1 MKMIFIGKVSGEKT
15 VLTAGARHTV
25 KAQAGEQYGLVDEVT
40 GLVPDGVEAD
50 RSGDDLILR
59 KKEDDTE
66 IRIEGFWE
74 ECQPGETQCTAVF
87 NVVGEN
93 GQVTEAVLTQ
103 DGPVLE
109 NFTAGQSGT
118 LSDDDRG
125 GFIWLGGLAFG
136 GGLAAMALAAGGGG
150 GSKHRHENHE
160 ADTTAPSAPA
170 LTAGDNGSVS
180 VELPD
185 DANKGDTVEITFVN
199 ENGDGQKV
207 TLEKG
212 DNGWTSDNSALIPDS
227 QGDTA
232 TIAPDTVKDNSE
244 VTAVAKDPAGNES
257 APVTVTSK
265 TDGVSD
271 APVLTIP
278 EAADSVNAEEL
289 KDGVQAEVTLPA
301 GTVEG
306 AVITLTV
313 THPDQSTENVTH
325 NVTGDEVTAGKVS
338 MDIPEDAVVDGQNS
352 VRVSLTQGSNPA
364 KAGNTVEIVVD
375 GQVPGDT
382 NGDGVADTTPVVT
395 IPEATG
401 GVNAEELKDGI
412 QAEVTVP
419 AGSAEGDTVTLTVT
433 KPDGKTETVGRE
445 LTAKEVEDGKANVT
459 IPADKVATDGEYSV
473 TAEITDPA
481 GNTSGQGQAAEF
493 AVDRV
498 APSAP
503 ALTAGDNGSVSVELP
518 DDANKGDTV
527 EITFVNENG
536 DGQKVTLE
544 KGDNGW
550 TSDNSAL
557 IPDSQ
562 GDTATIAPDTVKD
575 NSEVTAVAKD
585 PAGNES
591 APVTV
596 TSKTDGVS
604 DAPVLTIPEA
614 ADSVN
619 AEELK
624 DGVQAEV
631 TLPAGTVEGA
641 VITLTVTHPDQSTEN
656 VTHNVTGDEVTA
668 GKVSMDIPEDAV
680 VDGQNSVRVSLT
692 QGSNPAK
699 AGNTVEIV
707 VDGQVPGDTN
717 GDGVADTT
725 PVVTIPEA
733 TGGVNAEELKD
744 GIQAEVTVPAGSA
757 EGDTVTLTVT
767 KPDGKTETV
776 GRELTAKEVEDGKA
790 NVTIPADKVATDGEY
805 SVTAEITDPAG
816 NTSGQGQAAEFAVDR
831 VAPSA
836 PALTAG
842 DNGSVS
848 VELPDDANKGDTVE
862 ITFVNENGD
871 GQKVTL
877 EKGDNGWT
885 SDNSALI
892 PDSQGD
898 TATIA
903 PDTVKDNS
911 EVTAVAKDPAGNE
924 SAPVTVTSKTDGVSD
939 APVLTI
945 PEAAD
950 SVNAE
955 ELKDGVQAEV
965 TLPAGTVE
973 GAVITLTVTHPDQST
988 ENVTHNVT
996 GDEVTAGKVSMDI
1009 PEDAV
1014 VDGQN
1019 SVRVSLTQGSNP
1031 AKAGNT
1037 VEIVVDGQVPGDT
1050 NGDGVADTTPV
1061 VTIPEAT
1068 GGVNAEELK
1077 DGIQAEVTVPA
1088 GSAEGDTVT
1097 LTVTKPDGK
1106 TETVGR
1112 ELTAKE
1118 VEDGKANVTIPADKV
1133 ATDGEYSVTAE
1144 ITDPAGNTSGQG
1156 QAAEFAV
1163 DRVAPSAPAL
1173 TAGDNG
1179 SVSVE
1184 LPDDANK
1191 GDTVEITFVNENGD
1205 GQKVTL
1211 EKGDNGW
1218 TSDNSALIP
1227 DSQGDTATI
1236 APDTVK
1242 DNSEVTAVAK
1252 DPAGNESAPV
1262 TVTSK
1267 TDGVSDAPVLTIPEA
1282 ADSVNAEEL
1291 KDGVQAEVT
1300 LPAGTVEGAVIT
1312 LTVTHPDQST
1322 ENVTHNVTGDEVT
1335 AGKVSMDIPEDA
1347 VVDGQNSVRVS
1358 LTQGSN
1364 PAKAGNTVEI
1374 VVDGQVPGDTNGD
1387 GVADTT
1393 PVVTIPEATGGV
1405 NAEELKDGIQAE
1417 VTVPAGSA
1425 EGDTVT
1431 LTVTKPDG
1439 KTETV
1444 GRELTAK
1451 EVEDGKANVT
1461 IPADKVATDG
1471 EYSVTAEIT
1480 DPAGNTS
1487 GQGQAA
1493 EFAVDRVAPSAPALT
1508 AGDNGSVSVEL
1519 PDDAN
1524 KGDTVEITFVNEN
1537 GDGQK
1542 VTLEKGDN
1550 GWTSD
1555 NSALIP
1561 DSQGDTATIAPDTVK
1576 DNSEVT
1582 AVAKDPAGNESAP
1595 VTVTSKTDGV
1605 SDAPVLTI
1613 PEAADSVNAE
1623 ELKDG
1628 VQAEVTLP
1636 AGTVEGAVIT
1646 LTVTHPDQSTEN
1658 VTHNVTGDEVT
1669 AGKVSMDIPED
1680 AVVDGQNSVRV
1691 SLTQGSNP
1699 AKAGNTVEI
1708 VVDGQVPGDTN
1719 GDGVADTTPVVTI
1732 PEATGGVNAEEL
1744 KDGIQAE
1751 VTVPAGSAEGD
1762 TVTLTV
1768 TKPDGKT
1775 ETVGRELTAKEVED
1789 GKANV
1794 TIPADKVATDGE
1806 YSVTAEITDP
1816 AGNTSGQGQAAE
1828 FAVDRVAPSAPA
1840 LTAGDNGSVSV
1851 ELPDDANKG
1860 DTVEITFVNEN
1871 GDGQKVTLEKGD
1883 NGWTSDNSALI
1894 PDSQGDTATIAPDTV
1909 KDNSEVTAVAKD
1921 PAGNESAPVTVTSK
1935 TDGVSDAPVLTIPE
1949 AADSVNAEE
1958 LKDGVQAEVTL
1969 PAGTVEGAVIT
1980 LTVTHPDQSTENVT
1994 HNVTGDEVT
2003 AGKVSMDIPEDAVV
2017 DGQNSVRVSLT
2028 QGSNPAKAG
2037 NTVEIVVD
2045 GQVPGDT
2052 NGDGVADTTPVVTI
2066 PEATGGVNAE
2076 ELKDGIQAEVTVP
2089 AGSAEGDT
2097 VTLTVTKPDGK
2108 TETVG
2113 RELTAK
2119 EVEDGKANVTIPA
2132 DKVATD
2138 GEYSVTAEITDPAGN
2153 TSGQG
2158 QAAEF
2163 AVDRVAP
2170 SAPALTAGDNGSV
2183 SVELPDDANKGDTVE
2198 ITFVNENGD
2207 GQKVTLEKGDNGWT
2221 SDNSALIPD
2230 SQGDTATIAPDT
2242 VKDNSE
2248 VTAVAKDPAGNESA
2262 PVTVTSKTDGV
2273 SDAPVLTIPEAAD
2286 SVNAEE
2292 LKDGVQA
2299 EVTLPAG
2306 TVEGAVITLTVT
2318 HPDQSTENV
2327 THNVTGDEVTAGK
2340 VSMDIPEDAV
2350 VDGQNS
2356 VRVSLT
2362 QGSNPAKAGNTVEIV
2377 VDGQVPGDTNGD
2389 GVADTTPVVTIPE
2402 ATGGVNAEE
2411 LKDGI
2416 QAEVT
2421 VPAGSAEGDTV
2432 TLTVTKPDGKTET
2445 VGRELTAKEV
2455 EDGKANVTI
2464 PADKVATDGEY
2475 SVTAEITDPAG
2486 NTSGQGQ
2493 AAEFAVDRVAPSAPA
2508 LTAGD
2513 NGSVSVELPDDANK
2527 GDTVEITFVN
2537 ENGDGQKVTLEKGDN
2552 GWTSDNSALIPDSQ
2566 GDTATIAPDTVKD
2579 NSEVTAVAKDP
2590 AGNESAPVTVT
2601 SKTDGVS
2608 DAPVLT
2614 IPEAADSVNAEELKD
2629 GVQAEVTL
2637 PAGTVEGAVI
2647 TLTVTHPDQSTENVT
2662 HNVTGDEVTAGK
2674 VSMDIPEDAVVDGQN
2689 SVRVSLTQGSNPAK
2703 AGNTVEIVVDGQVPG
2718 DTNGDGVADTTPVV
2732 TIPEATGG
2740 VNAEELKDGIQAEV
2754 TVPAG
2759 SAEGD
2764 TVTLTVTKPDG
2775 KTETV
2780 GRELTAKEVED
2791 GKANVTIPAD
2801 KVATDGEYS
2810 VTAEITDPAGN
2821 TSGQGQAA
2829 EFAVDR
2835 VAPSAPAL
2843 TAGDNGSVSV
2853 ELPDDANKG
2862 DTVEITFV
2870 NENGDGQKVTL
2881 EKGDNGWTSDNS
2893 ALIPDSQGDT
2903 ATIAPDTVKDNSE
2916 VTAVAK
2922 DPAGN
2927 ESAPVTVTSKTDV
2940 LPTVSISVE
2949 TTSLSDDAAMTALAS
2964 VNGHTENVP
2973 ATMEDKLDT
2982 TGLVYTVSLSAVTST
2997 AVTVKVTLKD
3007 GMGYA
3012 DVSDY
3017 SVVDGAQYSGKI
3029 SLYGDTG
3036 QVSYDGK
3043 STVTVVI
3050 PAGSE
3055 RVSFIVDPVL
3065 EANQDAFVAE
3075 GMERVVATITEAS
3088 ENVTVA
3094 ADIVDNS
3101 GISATGV
3108 IYDGNAVALTNLDGD
3123 LTLKY
3128 ALSTSKAPN
3137 DQGYTVGVTTEP
3149 YDPMLTTDYSDI
3161 VYVGYYQSGKETSTY
3176 SNLSNSSDGGPDNS
3190 KADGNASISTVDLGK
3205 GDDIISIRGNLYT
3218 STRVYGGEGK
3228 DVITVG
3234 GMNEAMRVL
3243 YTGSYIFAEAG
3254 DDTVVIERTGNQN
3267 SGQIYLGSGS
3277 DKYTQGDADN
3287 KNNTELTGTLDLG
3300 SGMKDASNMPEEYL
3314 SVYQDGTD
3322 TSLGNDTNI
3331 DAESDTNTVEI
3342 YGSVSGTISGGYG
3355 IDNITI
3361 TKNLTG
3367 SVSTGDNTDTL
3378 TVNSVYGGATVNM
3391 GAGDDTVIVHGA
3403 LYNATISMG
3412 DGDDTLDLTTASLG
3426 KSATTTSVRAGENDD
3441 VIKLGDISTLST
3453 GKTEIDAGAGDDVIV
3468 LTKDYD
3474 SGKGLNQ
3481 GYINGGDGSDTL
3493 VLSGN
3498 ITVRLTSGK
3507 YLSEEGITNIE
3518 KIDMTTG
3525 KDLMPEDAPQTVK
3538 LSVSDVIGMNES
3550 TTLYI
3555 SGDASDKVDLGSDDT
3570 KSLGGFTKQAQTTTS
3585 LALDGTEH
3593 TYTLYSSDSGAQVYI
3608 DDNIVNANGVI

>member
-1 MKMIFIGKVSGEKT
+1 MKMIFTGKVSGEKT

-74 ECQPGETQCTAVF
+74 ECQPSETQCTAVF

-364 KAGNTVEIVVD
+364 KEGNTVEIVVD

-699 AGNTVEIV
+699 EGNTVEIV

-1031 AKAGNT
+1031 AKEGNT

-1364 PAKAGNTVEI
+1364 PAKE
-1374 VVDGQVPGDTNGD
+1374 
-1387 GVADTT
+1387 
-1393 PVVTIPEATGGV
+1393 
-1405 NAEELKDGIQAE
+1405 
-1417 VTVPAGSA
+1417 
-1425 EGDTVT
+1425 
-1431 LTVTKPDG
+1431 
-1439 KTETV
+1439 
-1444 GRELTAK
+1444 
-1451 EVEDGKANVT
+1451 
-1461 IPADKVATDG
+1461 
-1471 EYSVTAEIT
+1471 
-1480 DPAGNTS
+1480 
-1487 GQGQAA
+1487 
-1493 EFAVDRVAPSAPALT
+1493 
-1508 AGDNGSVSVEL
+1508 
-1519 PDDAN
+1519 
-1524 KGDTVEITFVNEN
+1524 
-1537 GDGQK
+1537 
-1542 VTLEKGDN
+1542 
-1550 GWTSD
+1550 
-1555 NSALIP
+1555 
-1561 DSQGDTATIAPDTVK
+1561 
-1576 DNSEVT
+1576 
-1582 AVAKDPAGNESAP
+1582 
-1595 VTVTSKTDGV
+1595 
-1605 SDAPVLTI
+1605 
-1613 PEAADSVNAE
+1613 
-1623 ELKDG
+1623 
-1628 VQAEVTLP
+1628 
-1636 AGTVEGAVIT
+1636 
-1646 LTVTHPDQSTEN
+1646 
-1658 VTHNVTGDEVT
+1658 
-1669 AGKVSMDIPED
+1669 
-1680 AVVDGQNSVRV
+1680 
-1691 SLTQGSNP
+1691 
-1699 AKAGNTVEI
+1699 
-1708 VVDGQVPGDTN
+1708 
-1719 GDGVADTTPVVTI
+1719 
-1732 PEATGGVNAEEL
+1732 
-1744 KDGIQAE
+1744 
-1751 VTVPAGSAEGD
+1751 
-1762 TVTLTV
+1762 
-1768 TKPDGKT
+1768 
-1775 ETVGRELTAKEVED
+1775 
-1789 GKANV
+1789 
-1794 TIPADKVATDGE
+1794 
-1806 YSVTAEITDP
+1806 
-1816 AGNTSGQGQAAE
+1816 
-1828 FAVDRVAPSAPA
+1828 
-1840 LTAGDNGSVSV
+1840 
-1851 ELPDDANKG
+1851 
-1860 DTVEITFVNEN
+1860 
-1871 GDGQKVTLEKGD
+1871 
-1883 NGWTSDNSALI
+1883 
-1894 PDSQGDTATIAPDTV
+1894 
-1909 KDNSEVTAVAKD
+1909 
-1921 PAGNESAPVTVTSK
+1921 
-1935 TDGVSDAPVLTIPE
+1935 
-1949 AADSVNAEE
+1949 
-1958 LKDGVQAEVTL
+1958 
-1969 PAGTVEGAVIT
+1969 
-1980 LTVTHPDQSTENVT
+1980 
-1994 HNVTGDEVT
+1994 
-2003 AGKVSMDIPEDAVV
+2003 
-2017 DGQNSVRVSLT
+2017 
-2028 QGSNPAKAG
+2028 
-2037 NTVEIVVD
+2037 
-2045 GQVPGDT
+2045 
-2052 NGDGVADTTPVVTI
+2052 
-2066 PEATGGVNAE
+2066 
-2076 ELKDGIQAEVTVP
+2076 
-2089 AGSAEGDT
+2089 
-2097 VTLTVTKPDGK
+2097 
-2108 TETVG
+2108 
-2113 RELTAK
+2113 
-2119 EVEDGKANVTIPA
+2119 
-2132 DKVATD
+2132 
-2138 GEYSVTAEITDPAGN
+2138 
-2153 TSGQG
+2153 
-2158 QAAEF
+2158 
-2163 AVDRVAP
+2163 
-2170 SAPALTAGDNGSV
+2170 
-2183 SVELPDDANKGDTVE
+2183 
-2198 ITFVNENGD
+2198 
-2207 GQKVTLEKGDNGWT
+2207 
-2221 SDNSALIPD
+2221 
-2230 SQGDTATIAPDT
+2230 
-2242 VKDNSE
+2242 
-2248 VTAVAKDPAGNESA
+2248 
-2262 PVTVTSKTDGV
+2262 
-2273 SDAPVLTIPEAAD
+2273 
-2286 SVNAEE
+2286 
-2292 LKDGVQA
+2292 
-2299 EVTLPAG
+2299 
-2306 TVEGAVITLTVT
+2306 
-2318 HPDQSTENV
+2318 
-2327 THNVTGDEVTAGK
+2327 
-2340 VSMDIPEDAV
+2340 
-2350 VDGQNS
+2350 
-2356 VRVSLT
+2356 
-2362 QGSNPAKAGNTVEIV
+2362 
-2377 VDGQVPGDTNGD
+2377 
-2389 GVADTTPVVTIPE
+2389 
-2402 ATGGVNAEE
+2402 
-2411 LKDGI
+2411 
-2416 QAEVT
+2416 
-2421 VPAGSAEGDTV
+2421 
-2432 TLTVTKPDGKTET
+2432 
-2445 VGRELTAKEV
+2445 
-2455 EDGKANVTI
+2455 
-2464 PADKVATDGEY
+2464 
-2475 SVTAEITDPAG
+2475 
-2486 NTSGQGQ
+2486 
-2493 AAEFAVDRVAPSAPA
+2493 
-2508 LTAGD
+2508 
-2513 NGSVSVELPDDANK
+2513 
-2527 GDTVEITFVN
+2527 
-2537 ENGDGQKVTLEKGDN
+2537 
-2552 GWTSDNSALIPDSQ
+2552 
-2566 GDTATIAPDTVKD
+2566 
-2579 NSEVTAVAKDP
+2579 
-2590 AGNESAPVTVT
+2590 
-2601 SKTDGVS
+2601 
-2608 DAPVLT
+2608 
-2614 IPEAADSVNAEELKD
+2614 
-2629 GVQAEVTL
+2629 
-2637 PAGTVEGAVI
+2637 
-2647 TLTVTHPDQSTENVT
+2647 
-2662 HNVTGDEVTAGK
+2662 
-2674 VSMDIPEDAVVDGQN
+2674 
-2689 SVRVSLTQGSNPAK
+2689 
-2703 AGNTVEIVVDGQVPG
+2703 GNTVEIVVDGQVPG

-3176 SNLSNSSDGGPDNS
+3176 SNLANSSDGGPDNS

-3243 YTGSYIFAEAG
+3243 YTDSYIFAEAG

>member
-1 MKMIFIGKVSGEKT
+1 MKMIFTGKVSGEKT
-15 VLTAGARHTV
+15 VLAAGARHTV
-25 KAQAGEQYGLVDEVT
+25 KAQAGEQYGLIDEVT

-364 KAGNTVEIVVD
+364 KEGNTVEIVVD

-699 AGNTVEIV
+699 EGNTVEIV

-1031 AKAGNT
+1031 AKEGNT

-1364 PAKAGNTVEI
+1364 PAKEGNTVEI

-1699 AKAGNTVEI
+1699 AKE
-1708 VVDGQVPGDTN
+1708 
-1719 GDGVADTTPVVTI
+1719 
-1732 PEATGGVNAEEL
+1732 
-1744 KDGIQAE
+1744 
-1751 VTVPAGSAEGD
+1751 
-1762 TVTLTV
+1762 
-1768 TKPDGKT
+1768 
-1775 ETVGRELTAKEVED
+1775 
-1789 GKANV
+1789 
-1794 TIPADKVATDGE
+1794 
-1806 YSVTAEITDP
+1806 
-1816 AGNTSGQGQAAE
+1816 
-1828 FAVDRVAPSAPA
+1828 
-1840 LTAGDNGSVSV
+1840 
-1851 ELPDDANKG
+1851 
-1860 DTVEITFVNEN
+1860 
-1871 GDGQKVTLEKGD
+1871 
-1883 NGWTSDNSALI
+1883 
-1894 PDSQGDTATIAPDTV
+1894 
-1909 KDNSEVTAVAKD
+1909 
-1921 PAGNESAPVTVTSK
+1921 
-1935 TDGVSDAPVLTIPE
+1935 
-1949 AADSVNAEE
+1949 
-1958 LKDGVQAEVTL
+1958 
-1969 PAGTVEGAVIT
+1969 
-1980 LTVTHPDQSTENVT
+1980 
-1994 HNVTGDEVT
+1994 
-2003 AGKVSMDIPEDAVV
+2003 
-2017 DGQNSVRVSLT
+2017 
-2028 QGSNPAKAG
+2028 
-2037 NTVEIVVD
+2037 
-2045 GQVPGDT
+2045 
-2052 NGDGVADTTPVVTI
+2052 
-2066 PEATGGVNAE
+2066 
-2076 ELKDGIQAEVTVP
+2076 
-2089 AGSAEGDT
+2089 
-2097 VTLTVTKPDGK
+2097 
-2108 TETVG
+2108 
-2113 RELTAK
+2113 
-2119 EVEDGKANVTIPA
+2119 
-2132 DKVATD
+2132 
-2138 GEYSVTAEITDPAGN
+2138 
-2153 TSGQG
+2153 
-2158 QAAEF
+2158 
-2163 AVDRVAP
+2163 
-2170 SAPALTAGDNGSV
+2170 
-2183 SVELPDDANKGDTVE
+2183 
-2198 ITFVNENGD
+2198 
-2207 GQKVTLEKGDNGWT
+2207 
-2221 SDNSALIPD
+2221 
-2230 SQGDTATIAPDT
+2230 
-2242 VKDNSE
+2242 
-2248 VTAVAKDPAGNESA
+2248 
-2262 PVTVTSKTDGV
+2262 
-2273 SDAPVLTIPEAAD
+2273 
-2286 SVNAEE
+2286 
-2292 LKDGVQA
+2292 
-2299 EVTLPAG
+2299 
-2306 TVEGAVITLTVT
+2306 
-2318 HPDQSTENV
+2318 
-2327 THNVTGDEVTAGK
+2327 
-2340 VSMDIPEDAV
+2340 
-2350 VDGQNS
+2350 
-2356 VRVSLT
+2356 
-2362 QGSNPAKAGNTVEIV
+2362 
-2377 VDGQVPGDTNGD
+2377 
-2389 GVADTTPVVTIPE
+2389 
-2402 ATGGVNAEE
+2402 
-2411 LKDGI
+2411 
-2416 QAEVT
+2416 
-2421 VPAGSAEGDTV
+2421 
-2432 TLTVTKPDGKTET
+2432 
-2445 VGRELTAKEV
+2445 
-2455 EDGKANVTI
+2455 
-2464 PADKVATDGEY
+2464 
-2475 SVTAEITDPAG
+2475 
-2486 NTSGQGQ
+2486 
-2493 AAEFAVDRVAPSAPA
+2493 
-2508 LTAGD
+2508 
-2513 NGSVSVELPDDANK
+2513 
-2527 GDTVEITFVN
+2527 
-2537 ENGDGQKVTLEKGDN
+2537 
-2552 GWTSDNSALIPDSQ
+2552 
-2566 GDTATIAPDTVKD
+2566 
-2579 NSEVTAVAKDP
+2579 
-2590 AGNESAPVTVT
+2590 
-2601 SKTDGVS
+2601 
-2608 DAPVLT
+2608 
-2614 IPEAADSVNAEELKD
+2614 
-2629 GVQAEVTL
+2629 
-2637 PAGTVEGAVI
+2637 
-2647 TLTVTHPDQSTENVT
+2647 
-2662 HNVTGDEVTAGK
+2662 
-2674 VSMDIPEDAVVDGQN
+2674 
-2689 SVRVSLTQGSNPAK
+2689 
-2703 AGNTVEIVVDGQVPG
+2703 GNTVEIVVDGQVPG

-3161 VYVGYYQSGKETSTY
+3161 VYVGYYQSGKETGTY
-3176 SNLSNSSDGGPDNS
+3176 SNLANSLDGGPDNS

-3243 YTGSYIFAEAG
+3243 YTDSYIFAEAG
-3254 DDTVVIERTGNQN
+3254 DDTVVIERTSNQN